1 MTRGE
6 AAQLVVRL
14 LVANLRSPPTTIL
27 DFPSGSGRVTRHFR
41 AMFRIHEV
49 CRSRSD
55 ATRFGAKPIRSKENP
70 ADLVIEPEWDLVFC
84 GSLLTH
90 LPEKLFVPTL
100 RFMARALSRTGIAV
114 VTVAGRR
121 AEEIQ
126 DHHWKVIDD
135 KRFETIRRRYRKR
148 GFGFANYDDAQRT
161 AFTAQDSYG
170 IALVK
175 PSWVM
180 SVLEGMPD
188 IRILGYLERA
198 WGDNQDLVAFG
209 RPAAIG

>member
-1 MTRGE
+1 MGSR
-6 AAQLVVRL
+6 V
-14 LVANLRSPPTTIL
+14 LR
-27 DFPSGSGRVTRHFR
+27 
-41 AMFRIHEV
+41 
-49 CRSRSD
+49 
-55 ATRFGAKPIRSKENP
+55 
-70 ADLVIEPEWDLVFC
+70 
-84 GSLLTH
+84 SLLTH
-90 LPEKLFVPTL
+90 LPEKLFVPTV
-100 RFMARALSRTGIAV
+100 RFMRALSRTGIAV

-170 IALVK
+170 IASVK

-180 SVLEGMPD
+180 SVLEDMPD

-209 RPAAIG
+209 RPAATG